1 MNGLIHSQ
9 LKSLELLN
17 QGKVRDI
24 YNINDDKM
32 LIVTTDRISAF
43 DVIMKQA
50 IPLKG
55 QVLTQMANFW
65 FKKIDKIVPN
75 HLTHEDPLNFVHKE
89 DSNKVKNRA
98 IVVRKLNPIPVEA
111 IIRGYLIGSGWKDYQ
126 MNQSVCGI
134 NLPQGL
140 KSAEQLLEPIFTPS
154 NKAKVGDKDEN
165 ISIKECQSLIGKN
178 ITEQIA
184 KISKEIYKYA
194 FNYAY
199 QKDIIIADTKFEFG
213 LDNSGK
219 IYIIDEVLTPDSS
232 RFWPMDSYQTGISP
246 PSFDKQF
253 VRDWLESIDWNKS
266 PPPPDLPIE
275 IIEKTSQKYQEVL
288 TKLTGEKVN
297 N

>member
-140 KSAEQLLEPIFTPS
+140 KLAEQLLEPIFTPS

-253 VRDWLESIDWNKS
+253 VRDWLEGIDWNKS

-288 TKLTGEKVN
+288 TKLTGEKIN

>member
-55 QVLTQMANFW
+55 KVLTQMANFW
-65 FKKIDKIVPN
+65 FKKIDKIIPN

-98 IVVRKLNPIPVEA
+98 IVVRKLKPIPVEA
-111 IIRGYLIGSGWKDYQ
+111 IVRGYLIGSGWRDYQ

-140 KSAEQLLEPIFTPS
+140 KLAEQLLEPIFTPS

-165 ISIKECQSLIGKN
+165 ISIKECESLIGKN
-178 ITEQIA
+178 VTEQIA
-184 KISKEIYKYA
+184 KKSIEIYK
-194 FNYAY
+194 
-199 QKDIIIADTKFEFG
+199 
-213 LDNSGK
+213 
-219 IYIIDEVLTPDSS
+219 
-232 RFWPMDSYQTGISP
+232 
-246 PSFDKQF
+246 
-253 VRDWLESIDWNKS
+253 
-266 PPPPDLPIE
+266 
-275 IIEKTSQKYQEVL
+275 
-288 TKLTGEKVN
+288 
-297 N
+297 

>member
-140 KSAEQLLEPIFTPS
+140 KLAEQLLEPIFTPS

-253 VRDWLESIDWNKS
+253 VRDWLEGIDWNKS

>member
-24 YNINDDKM
+24 YNINDEKM

-98 IVVRKLNPIPVEA
+98 IVVRKLKPIPVEA
-111 IIRGYLIGSGWKDYQ
+111 IVRGYLIGSGWKDYQ

-134 NLPQGL
+134 NLPPGL
-140 KSAEQLLEPIFTPS
+140 KLAEQLLEPIFTPS

-165 ISIKECQSLIGKN
+165 ISIKECESLIGKN

-184 KISKEIYKYA
+184 NISIELYKYA
-194 FNYAY
+194 FSYAY

-213 LDNSGK
+213 VDNSGK

-232 RFWPMDSYQTGISP
+232 RFWPMESYQTGISP

-253 VRDWLESIDWNKS
+253 VRDWLEGIDWNKS

>member
-55 QVLTQMANFW
+55 KVLTQMANFW

-140 KSAEQLLEPIFTPS
+140 KLAEQLLEPIFTPS

-213 LDNSGK
+213 VDNSGK

>member
-140 KSAEQLLEPIFTPS
+140 KLAEQLLEPIFTPS

-165 ISIKECQSLIGKN
+165 ISIKILPILRKIVSTKEGTANLADIHGYDIGGKTGTANKSLKGVYSNEKVN
-178 ITEQIA
+178 TFVSVFPTSNPKFVLLVLLDEPKA
-184 KISKEIYKYA
+184 SKEYVYHYRDGRQPYKGNHRNTA
-194 FNYAY
+194 GWTTVE
-199 QKDIIIADTKFEFG
+199 IA
-213 LDNSGK
+213 GK
-219 IYIIDEVLTPDSS
+219 
-232 RFWPMDSYQTGISP
+232 
-246 PSFDKQF
+246 
-253 VRDWLESIDWNKS
+253 
-266 PPPPDLPIE
+266 
-275 IIEKTSQKYQEVL
+275 IIEKIGPILATKYIEA
-288 TKLTGEKVN
+288 N
-297 N
+297 

>member
-140 KSAEQLLEPIFTPS
+140 KLAEQLLEPIFTPS

-213 LDNSGK
+213 IDNSGK

-253 VRDWLESIDWNKS
+253 VRDWLEGIDWNKS

>member
-55 QVLTQMANFW
+55 KVLTQMANFW
-65 FKKIDKIVPN
+65 FKKIDKIIPN

-98 IVVRKLNPIPVEA
+98 IVVRKLKPIPVEA
-111 IIRGYLIGSGWKDYQ
+111 IVRGYLIGSGWRDYQ

-140 KSAEQLLEPIFTPS
+140 KLAEQLLEPIFTPS

-165 ISIKECQSLIGKN
+165 ISIKECESLIGKN
-178 ITEQIA
+178 VTEQIA
-184 KISKEIYKYA
+184 KKSIEIYKYA

-213 LDNSGK
+213 VDNSGK

-253 VRDWLESIDWNKS
+253 VRDWLEGIDWNKS

-288 TKLTGEKVN
+288 AKLTGEKVN

>member
-55 QVLTQMANFW
+55 KVLTQMANFW
-65 FKKIDKIVPN
+65 FKKIDKIIPN

-98 IVVRKLNPIPVEA
+98 IVVRKLKPIPVEA
-111 IIRGYLIGSGWKDYQ
+111 IVRGYLIGSGWKDYQ

-140 KSAEQLLEPIFTPS
+140 KLAEQLLEPIFTPS
-154 NKAKVGDKDEN
+154 NKAKIGDKDEN
-165 ISIKECQSLIGKN
+165 ISIKECESLIGKN

-213 LDNSGK
+213 VDNSGK

-253 VRDWLESIDWNKS
+253 VRDWLEGIDWNKS

-288 TKLTGEKVN
+288 AKLTGEKVN

>member
-98 IVVRKLNPIPVEA
+98 IVVRKLKPIPVEA
-111 IIRGYLIGSGWKDYQ
+111 IVRGYLIGSGWKDYQ

-140 KSAEQLLEPIFTPS
+140 KLAEQLLEPIFTPS

-253 VRDWLESIDWNKS
+253 VRDWLEGIDWNKS

-288 TKLTGEKVN
+288 TKLTGEKIN

>member
-55 QVLTQMANFW
+55 KVLTQMANFW
-65 FKKIDKIVPN
+65 FKKIDKIIPN

-98 IVVRKLNPIPVEA
+98 IVVRKLKPIPVEA
-111 IIRGYLIGSGWKDYQ
+111 IVRGYLIGSGWRDYQ

-140 KSAEQLLEPIFTPS
+140 KLAEQLLGGTIVF
-154 NKAKVGDKDEN
+154 
-165 ISIKECQSLIGKN
+165 
-178 ITEQIA
+178 
-184 KISKEIYKYA
+184 
-194 FNYAY
+194 
-199 QKDIIIADTKFEFG
+199 
-213 LDNSGK
+213 
-219 IYIIDEVLTPDSS
+219 
-232 RFWPMDSYQTGISP
+232 
-246 PSFDKQF
+246 
-253 VRDWLESIDWNKS
+253 
-266 PPPPDLPIE
+266 
-275 IIEKTSQKYQEVL
+275 
-288 TKLTGEKVN
+288 
-297 N
+297 

>member
-140 KSAEQLLEPIFTPS
+140 KLAEQLLEPIFTPS

-184 KISKEIYKYA
+184 KISKKIYKYA

-253 VRDWLESIDWNKS
+253 VRDWLEGIDWNKS

>member
-140 KSAEQLLEPIFTPS
+140 KLAEQLLEPIFTPS

-253 VRDWLESIDWNKS
+253 VRDWLEGINWNKS
-266 PPPPDLPIE
+266 PPPPDLPIK

-288 TKLTGEKVN
+288 TKLTGEKIN

>member
-140 KSAEQLLEPIFTPS
+140 KLAEQLLEPIFTPS

-213 LDNSGK
+213 VDNSGK

>member
-75 HLTHEDPLNFVHKE
+75 HLTYEDPLNFVHKE

-98 IVVRKLNPIPVEA
+98 IVVRKLKPIPVEA
-111 IIRGYLIGSGWKDYQ
+111 IVRGYLIGSGWKDYQ

-140 KSAEQLLEPIFTPS
+140 KLAEQLLEPIFTPS
-154 NKAKVGDKDEN
+154 NKAKIGDKDEN
-165 ISIKECQSLIGKN
+165 ISIKECESLIGKN

-213 LDNSGK
+213 VDNLGK

-253 VRDWLESIDWNKS
+253 VRDWLEGIDWNKS

>member
-1 MNGLIHSQ
+1 LNGLIHSQ

-140 KSAEQLLEPIFTPS
+140 KLAEQLLEPIFTPS

>member
-98 IVVRKLNPIPVEA
+98 IVVRKLKPIPVEA
-111 IIRGYLIGSGWKDYQ
+111 IVRGYLIGSGWKDYQ

-140 KSAEQLLEPIFTPS
+140 KLAEQLLEPIFTPS
-154 NKAKVGDKDEN
+154 NKAKIGDKDEN
-165 ISIKECQSLIGKN
+165 ISIKECESLIGKN

-253 VRDWLESIDWNKS
+253 VRDWLEGIDWNKS

>member
-75 HLTHEDPLNFVHKE
+75 HLTYEDPLNFVHKE

-98 IVVRKLNPIPVEA
+98 IVVRKLKPIPVEA
-111 IIRGYLIGSGWKDYQ
+111 IVRGYLIGSGWKDYQ

-140 KSAEQLLEPIFTPS
+140 KLAEQLLEPIFTPS

-213 LDNSGK
+213 VDNLGK

-253 VRDWLESIDWNKS
+253 VRDWLEGIDWNKS

-288 TKLTGEKVN
+288 TKLTGEKIN

>member
-1 MNGLIHSQ
+1 LNGLIHSQ

-55 QVLTQMANFW
+55 KVLTQMANFW
-65 FKKIDKIVPN
+65 FKKIDKIIPN
-75 HLTHEDPLNFVHKE
+75 HLTYEDPLSFVHKE
-89 DSNKVKNRA
+89 DSSKVKNRA
-98 IVVRKLNPIPVEA
+98 IVVRKLKPIPVEA
-111 IIRGYLIGSGWKDYQ
+111 IVRGYLIGSGWRDYQ

-140 KSAEQLLEPIFTPS
+140 KLAEQLLEPIFTPS

-165 ISIKECQSLIGKN
+165 ISIKECESLIGKN
-178 ITEQIA
+178 LTEQIA
-184 KISKEIYKYA
+184 KISIEIYKYA

-213 LDNSGK
+213 IDNSGK

-253 VRDWLESIDWNKS
+253 VRDWLEGIDWNKS

-288 TKLTGEKVN
+288 AKLTGEKVN

>member
-75 HLTHEDPLNFVHKE
+75 HLTYEDPLNFVHKE

-98 IVVRKLNPIPVEA
+98 IVVRKLKPIPVEA
-111 IIRGYLIGSGWKDYQ
+111 IVRGYLIGSGWKDYQ

-140 KSAEQLLEPIFTPS
+140 KLAEQLLEPIFTPS

-253 VRDWLESIDWNKS
+253 VRDWLEGIDWNKS

>member
-55 QVLTQMANFW
+55 KVLTQMANFW

-140 KSAEQLLEPIFTPS
+140 KLAEQLLEPIFTPS

-213 LDNSGK
+213 VDNSGK

-253 VRDWLESIDWNKS
+253 VRDWLEGIDWNKS

>member
-140 KSAEQLLEPIFTPS
+140 KLAEQLLEPIFTPS

-213 LDNSGK
+213 VDNSGK

-253 VRDWLESIDWNKS
+253 VRDWLEGIDWNKS

>member
-1 MNGLIHSQ
+1 LNGLIHSQ

-140 KSAEQLLEPIFTPS
+140 KLAEQLLEPIFTPS

-253 VRDWLESIDWNKS
+253 VRDWLEGIDWNKS